1 MSTPEPKSISI
12 LGLGQMGHAI
22 ASNFVSQGFKTF
34 VWNRTPSKA
43 TDLVKQG
50 AIQSPSSTECIRSS
64 PFSILCV
71 NTDDIVMDILAA
83 AGDIS
88 GHTIINIVNGSPQQV
103 RKTAEKTIS
112 QYLAAGYLHGS
123 VMASPG
129 LVRSGGAMT
138 IFAGSSETFKKW
150 ELTLQPLG
158 TTLWLLDDVG
168 AAPLYDCSLLSIL
181 SGIFSGFMQALAM
194 IGAAGHSE
202 TEFARGFVVPLLG
215 QMEEW
220 LVRTAEEVRNKEYV
234 AEKNGSPIA
243 VQLDSTK
250 HIFETAKELGVSSRL
265 LQGFLDVVKEGV
277 ERGQGREEISGL
289 VRLLR
294 ERK

>member
-1 MSTPEPKSISI
+1 M
-12 LGLGQMGHAI
+12 
-22 ASNFVSQGFKTF
+22 
-34 VWNRTPSKA
+34 
-43 TDLVKQG
+43 
-50 AIQSPSSTECIRSS
+50 
-64 PFSILCV
+64 CV
-71 NTDDIVMDILAA
+71 NIDDIVLDILAA

-88 GHTIINIVNGSPQQV
+88 GHTIVNIVNGSPQQV
-103 RKTAEKTIS
+103 RKTAEKSIS
-112 QYLAAGYLHGS
+112 QYMAAGYLHGS

-158 TTLWLLDDVG
+158 ITLWILDDVR

-194 IGAAGHSE
+194 IGGAGHSE
-202 TEFARGFVVPLLG
+202 TEFARGFV
-215 QMEEW
+215 
-220 LVRTAEEVRNKEYV
+220 NKEYV
-234 AEKNGSPIA
+234 AEKNGSSIA

-265 LQGFLDVVKEGV
+265 LQGFLNIVKEGV

-289 VRLLR
+289 VRLLQVP
-294 ERK
+294 K

>member
-43 TDLVKQG
+43 ADLVEQG

-64 PFSILCV
+64 PLSILCV
-71 NTDDIVMDILAA
+71 NTDDIVLDILAA

-88 GHTIINIVNGSPQQV
+88 GHTIVNIVNGSPQQV
-103 RKTAEKTIS
+103 RKTAEKSIS
-112 QYLAAGYLHGS
+112 QYMASGYLHGS

-138 IFAGSSETFKKW
+138 FFAGSSETFKKW

-158 TTLWLLDDVG
+158 ITLWLLDDVG
-168 AAPLYDCSLLSIL
+168 AAPL
-181 SGIFSGFMQALAM
+181 GIFSGFMQALAM

-220 LVRTAEEVRNKEYV
+220 LVRTAEEVQNKEYV

-277 ERGQGREEISGL
+277 QRGQGREEISGL

-294 ERK
+294 EPK

>member
-43 TDLVKQG
+43 ADLVEQG
-50 AIQSPSSTECIRSS
+50 AIQSPSSTVCIRSS
-64 PFSILCV
+64 PLSILCV

-88 GHTIINIVNGSPQQV
+88 GHTIVNIVNGSPQQV
-103 RKTAEKTIS
+103 RKTAERAIS
-112 QYLAAGYLHGS
+112 QYMAAGYLHGS

-158 TTLWLLDDVG
+158 TTLWLLHDVG

-202 TEFARGFVVPLLG
+202 TEFARGFV
-215 QMEEW
+215 
-220 LVRTAEEVRNKEYV
+220 NKEYV

-294 ERK
+294 EPK